1 MVEDGASESIRVS
14 VLYALPDRQSIVNL
28 RVPQGTCVQVA
39 VELSGLLRRFPEAAA
54 NPLNYAIFSR
64 LVPGADVLREG
75 DRVEILRPLL
85 IDPKENRR
93 QAAARARRDVGKG
106 HA

>member
-1 MVEDGASESIRVS
+1 MADDLASASIRVS
-14 VLYALPDRQSIVNL
+14 VLYALPDRQPIVNL
-28 RVPQGTCVQVA
+28 QVPPGTSVQAA

-54 NPLNYAIFSR
+54 SPLNYAIFSR
-64 LVPGADVLREG
+64 VVPGTEVLGEG

-93 QAAARARRDVGKG
+93 QAAARARRDRGKG